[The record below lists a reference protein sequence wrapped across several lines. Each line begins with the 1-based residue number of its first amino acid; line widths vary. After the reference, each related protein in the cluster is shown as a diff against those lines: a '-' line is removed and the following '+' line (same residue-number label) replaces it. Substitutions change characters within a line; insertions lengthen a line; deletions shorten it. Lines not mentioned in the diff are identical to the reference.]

1 MLGGGNDRLFGI
13 LCQRL
18 GFPEWATD
26 TRFKSNSER
35 VANRDKLETMIEEV
49 TMTKTT
55 KQWLDILEGS
65 GMAYAAINDVKS
77 TLEHEHGKTPFASKE
92 STESFSL
99 T

>member
-13 LCQRL
+13 LCERL

-26 TRFKSNSER
+26 SRFASNSSR
-35 VANRDKLETMIEEV
+35 VANRAVLEPLIEEV

-55 KQWLDILEGS
+55 KEWLDILENS

-77 TLEHEHGKTPFASKE
+77 TLEHEHGTFFLVPERSKIPVC
-92 STESFSL
+92 
-99 T
+99 